1 MLLSGDIFQL
11 HNSKNA
17 SACQSAKG
25 EKCCQAGVRLS
36 AENFLGKS
44 QSRPPCGA
52 RKNLRTIRSLDFFD
66 RYGFSASPA
75 KRASS
80 SFLLAFGGAS
90 LLDNLVSTARRRGVP
105 FTRVKG
111 TKTRLGR
118 CPKTPIAGCA
128 GYGLIFDGSP
138 KSIRTAHRI
147 APKVAAGASAL
158 SPHPLSRCGKGARM
172 GWQLQIDSNVLG
184 VLGLAKSQ
192 AANPKVFVYQPPS
205 SPPLRRGQGWWFAV
219 LRSSAAAIK
228 MRLRHLIS
236 TV

>member
-25 EKCCQAGVRLS
+25 EKCCQAGCFS

-66 RYGFSASPA
+66 RYGFSASLHPPPAALGSESPSPA

-90 LLDNLVSTARRRGVP
+90 LLDNLVSTARRRGVSFAP
-105 FTRVKG
+105 AKE
-111 TKTRLGR
+111 TKTGSRGTDRFPLDK
-118 CPKTPIAGCA
+118 PLSCA
-128 GYGLIFDGSP
+128 LLRWIRKAFFLRKKPSVLHADGLNKVSVTHLPPPNLPRFGGGERP
-138 KSIRTAHRI
+138 PFLCKSIAPLTITMGQRLVDTI
-147 APKVAAGASAL
+147 A
-158 SPHPLSRCGKGARM
+158 C
-172 GWQLQIDSNVLG
+172 
-184 VLGLAKSQ
+184 KSESICLP
-192 AANPKVFVYQPPS
+192 AP
-205 SPPLRRGQGWWFAV
+205 
-219 LRSSAAAIK
+219 
-228 MRLRHLIS
+228 
-236 TV
+236 